1 MFDTMTMTKAVGAVC
16 GSLLVLMLVSW
27 AGDGLYTVGAT
38 GHGGEHGE
46 GEHGEGELTQAYT
59 IDTGDEAAPAEGT
72 EETVDVA
79 ALLASGD
86 AAAGEV
92 VFKKC
97 ASCHKLDGS
106 DGVGPHLN
114 GVVGRNHA
122 AASGFAYSEAMAAL
136 SAEPWTPEA
145 LFAFLEN
152 PKQAIPGTKMAFNG
166 LPKPEDR
173 ANVIAYMAT
182 TQ

>member
-16 GSLLVLMLVSW
+16 GSLLVLMLVGW
-27 AGDGLYTVGAT
+27 AGSSLYAVGAS
-38 GHGGEHGE
+38 GHGGEHA
-46 GEHGEGELTQAYT
+46 EGELTQAYT
-59 IDTGDEAAPAEGT
+59 IETGAEEAPAEG
-72 EETVDVA
+72 EAATVDVA
-79 ALLASGD
+79 ALMAAAD
-86 AAAGEV
+86 AAAGEA

-97 ASCHKLDGS
+97 GSCHKLDGS

-122 AASGFAYSEAMAAL
+122 AAAGFAYSEAMAAK

-152 PKQAIPGTKMAFNG
+152 PKKALPGTKMAFAG

-173 ANVIAYMAT
+173 ANVIAYLQANP
-182 TQ
+182 

>member
-16 GSLLVLMLVSW
+16 GSLLVLMLVGW
-27 AGDGLYTVGAT
+27 ASDSLYHVGAT
-38 GHGGEHGE
+38 GHGGEHA
-46 GEHGEGELTQAYT
+46 EGELTQAYT
-59 IDTGDEAAPAEGT
+59 IDTGEEAAPAEG
-72 EETVDVA
+72 EAETVDVA
-79 ALLASGD
+79 ALMASAD
-86 AAAGEV
+86 AAAGEA

-97 ASCHKLDGS
+97 GSCHKLDGS

-122 AASGFAYSEAMAAL
+122 AAAGFAYSEAMAAKA
-136 SAEPWTPEA
+136 AEPWTPEA

-152 PKQAIPGTKMAFNG
+152 PKKALPGTKMAFAG

-173 ANVIAYMAT
+173 ANVIAFLT
-182 TQ
+182 SKP

>member
-16 GSLLVLMLVSW
+16 GSLLVLMLVGW
-27 AGDGLYTVGAT
+27 ASDSLYHVGAT
-38 GHGGEHGE
+38 GHGGEHA
-46 GEHGEGELTQAYT
+46 EGELTQAYT
-59 IDTGDEAAPAEGT
+59 IDTGEEEAPAEG
-72 EETVDVA
+72 EGETVDVA
-79 ALLASGD
+79 ALLAAGD
-86 AAAGEV
+86 AAAGEA

-97 ASCHKLDGS
+97 GSCHKLDGS

-114 GVVGRNHA
+114 GVVGRNHGVA
-122 AASGFAYSEAMAAL
+122 EGFAYSEAMAAL

-152 PKQAIPGTKMAFNG
+152 PKKAIPGTKMAFAG

-173 ANVIAYMAT
+173 ANVIAYMAANP
-182 TQ
+182 

>member
-16 GSLLVLMLVSW
+16 GALLVFMLAGW
-27 AGDGLYTVGAT
+27 ASDALYTVGAA
-38 GHGGEHGE
+38 GHGDEHGE
-46 GEHGEGELTQAYT
+46 GPTQAYT
-59 IDTGDEAAPAEGT
+59 IDTGAEEAPAEG
-72 EETVDVA
+72 EAETVDVA
-79 ALLASGD
+79 ALMAVAD
-86 AAAGEV
+86 AAAGEA

-97 ASCHKLDGS
+97 GSCHKLDGS

-114 GVVGRNHA
+114 GVVGRNHGA
-122 AASGFAYSEAMAAL
+122 AAGYSYSEAMAAL

-152 PKQAIPGTKMAFNG
+152 PKKAIPGTKMAFNG

-173 ANVIAYMAT
+173 ANLIAYLAT
-182 TQ
+182 VN